1 MRLFSGVLACVFIGA
16 GSVALAE
23 DPPPSTTNNSA
34 STAPAAAAPS
44 AAPAT
49 TPDSPA
55 PVAGATK
62 SAVTVTAAATPP
74 AAPEVDQTDR
84 HFLAEGYKM
93 QMRNGQKVFCRREE
107 QLGSRLGGAM
117 TCNSAEEL
125 KQIETQ
131 AHATVERAQN
141 QQSTGPTGR

>member
-1 MRLFSGVLACVFIGA
+1 M
-16 GSVALAE
+16 ALAE

-34 STAPAAAAPS
+34 TAAAAPS
-44 AAPAT
+44 AAAAT
-49 TPDSPA
+49 SADSPA

-62 SAVTVTAAATPP
+62 SAVTVTAAATPPP

-107 QLGSRLGGAM
+107 QLGSRLGGAT
-117 TCNSAEEL
+117 TCNSADEL

-141 QQSTGPTGR
+141 QQSIGPTGR